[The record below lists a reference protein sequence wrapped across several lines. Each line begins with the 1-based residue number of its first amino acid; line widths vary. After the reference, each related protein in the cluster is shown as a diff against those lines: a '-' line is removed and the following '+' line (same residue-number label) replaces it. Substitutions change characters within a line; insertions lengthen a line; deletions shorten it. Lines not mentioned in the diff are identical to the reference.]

1 MSIFG
6 WSYPPGCSGTPYDED
21 TGFDTV
27 CEWMEEVVLA
37 DFPPGF
43 DVAWLAEDLASRLG
57 KTNQDVADA
66 LLAAAKAWERAES
79 QKRHARRPEEA

>member
-27 CEWMEEVVLA
+27 CAWMEEVVLA

-43 DVAWLAEDLASRLG
+43 DVAWLAEDIASRLG
-57 KTNQDVADA
+57 KNQDVADA

-79 QKRHARRPEEA
+79 QKRQARRQEEA